1 MRINCVLV
9 TPIIV
14 SCEVDPEGLMNI
26 YDVVEH
32 HKLGIVLWLD
42 GETIQKKRADE
53 MAHEFMIESLF
64 G

>member
-9 TPIIV
+9 APIII
-14 SCEVDPEGLMNI
+14 SCEVDLEGLMNV
-26 YDVVEH
+26 YNVVEH

-42 GETIQKKRADE
+42 GETIQKKQADE
-53 MAHEFMIESLF
+53 MACKFMIESLF

>member
-1 MRINCVLV
+1 MRINHVLV
-9 TPIIV
+9 APIIV
-14 SCEVDPEGLMNI
+14 SCEVDPEGLMNV